1 MPASFTS
8 FSTTG
13 DVLETCP
20 SLSPSSLIHSHS
32 FPTFISSFRTTSR
45 RISHNKFLTSS
56 SEYSP
61 WKSLQLNRQMRLGR
75 RAGRFADN
83 LSLLGQRLYSPPA
96 DIMQYQNQTNASRK
110 SLSIT
115 FSLAQSRAKPV
126 ESHFFLLHRQRR
138 KEFMLPCILA
148 GKDVLKKIHTCPA
161 LAAIMDFVHWVMESC
176 FSWISL
182 CFSISSVK
190 LSFLIS
196 FTGLGHDALLR

>member
-61 WKSLQLNRQMRLGR
+61 WKPLQLNRQMWLGR

-83 LSLLGQRLYSPPA
+83 LSLSGQRLYSPPA

-126 ESHFFLLHRQRR
+126 ESHFFFCCIGNAERSSCCPVFWQEKMYWKKFIHV
-138 KEFMLPCILA
+138 LPWL
-148 GKDVLKKIHTCPA
+148 P
-161 LAAIMDFVHWVMESC
+161 
-176 FSWISL
+176 
-182 CFSISSVK
+182 
-190 LSFLIS
+190 
-196 FTGLGHDALLR
+196 